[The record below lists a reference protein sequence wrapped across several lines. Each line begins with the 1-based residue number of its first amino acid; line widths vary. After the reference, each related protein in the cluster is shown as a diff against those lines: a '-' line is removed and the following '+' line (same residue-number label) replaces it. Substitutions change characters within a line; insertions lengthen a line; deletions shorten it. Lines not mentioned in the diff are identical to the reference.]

1 MSCCHRIESA
11 TVLSFLGTAT
21 AGIYLL
27 RRNLHPKQRTVSNEN
42 SVPENNETVHPTHKS
57 NHPTL
62 PSPTQTLAL
71 IQQRRSIF
79 TKQFTGRSVP
89 RKIVEDMLES
99 ARWAPNHHV
108 TEPWRFVVFESEEGK
123 ESLGNLLADLYKKGC
138 APENSDGMENESKK
152 KKPFLQAKYDKKR
165 KGAKLS
171 SHIIAICM
179 STTNPKSKN
188 PIVEEVCSV
197 AMAVQNMH
205 LIASAYGVGA
215 YWSSGGVHSASDD
228 LESIGSV
235 ESTLGVVNPRELTDY
250 LKSTLPDE
258 RKEEGLVCLGWLYI
272 GDYYGDF
279 KQNVKVRSGDTAKK
293 WPSGRRGKMEDKVTW
308 R

>member
-1 MSCCHRIESA
+1 MTCCHKIEST
-11 TVLSFLGTAT
+11 TVLSFLGTAM

-27 RRNLHPKQRTVSNEN
+27 RRNLHSIQSTISDGN
-42 SVPENNETVHPTHKS
+42 SIPENDTHVHPTHKS
-57 NHPTL
+57 NLPTL

-71 IQQRRSIF
+71 IQQRRSVF
-79 TKQFTGRSVP
+79 TKQFTGRSIP

-108 TEPWRFVVFESEEGK
+108 TEPWRFVVFESEEGRDG
-123 ESLGNLLADLYKKGC
+123 LGNLLAELYKKGC
-138 APENSDGMENESKK
+138 APENSDGEDNTSK

-165 KGAKLS
+165 KGATLS
-171 SHIIAICM
+171 SHIIAICI
-179 STTNPKSKN
+179 STNNPKSKN
-188 PIVEEVCSV
+188 PIMEEVCSV

-215 YWSSGGVHSASDD
+215 YWSSGGVYSSSED

-235 ESTLGVVNPRELTDY
+235 ESTMGVFNPKELTDF
-250 LKSTLPDE
+250 LRSTMPEE
-258 RKEEGLVCLGWLYI
+258 RKEELVCLGWLYI

-279 KQNVKVRSGDTAKK
+279 HHREEGSSGNSSKK
-293 WPSGRRGKMEDKVTW
+293 WPSGRRGTIDDKVSW